1 MFTLFFFT
9 VVPFNRRF
17 ASETMLSTAKVG
29 SRFIDNGSERISFSI
44 QPLIIHLDSWPF
56 WLIFAKFQ
64 SRFPAT
70 SNPNVNMA
78 ISHGAWRR
86 RTLKMVLNTALR
98 RYIRPQIVGDRLQV
112 ISSHLVGSAHR
123 YAGRIRRLRAGNPSL
138 FLQKTDCSVVSAV
151 AKQLSE
157 NISLATR

>member
-1 MFTLFFFT
+1 MTENVLSTVFTLFFFFFT

-17 ASETMLSTAKVG
+17 ASEAMLSTAKVG
-29 SRFIDNGSERISFSI
+29 SRLIDNWSERISFSI
-44 QPLIIHLDSWPF
+44 QTLIIHLDSWPF
-56 WLIFAKFQ
+56 LVDIRQ
-64 SRFPAT
+64 VSVTLPPAT

-78 ISHGAWRR
+78 ISHRAWRR

-123 YAGRIRRLRAGNPSL
+123 YAGRIRRLRAGNPWIFSAENR
-138 FLQKTDCSVVSAV
+138 LQCG
-151 AKQLSE
+151 QCGG
-157 NISLATR
+157 